1 MVRELDDKTGR
12 NNCNDDGILVE
23 EMSDD
28 ETRYVRNK
36 KKNMCRKIYASFY
49 GKERWT
55 YTKRLR

>member
-28 ETRYVRNK
+28 ETRYVRK
-36 KKNMCRKIYASFY
+36 KKEECVSKNICLILWKGKMDIY
-49 GKERWT
+49 
-55 YTKRLR
+55 